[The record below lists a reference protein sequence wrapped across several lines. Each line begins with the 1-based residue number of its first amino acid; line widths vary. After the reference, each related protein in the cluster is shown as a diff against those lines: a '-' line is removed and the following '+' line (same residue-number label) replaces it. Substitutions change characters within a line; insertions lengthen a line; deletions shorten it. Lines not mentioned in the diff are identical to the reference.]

1 MTGLTVDADISPSE
15 DLFGKTVTDLQT
27 GVSVSGTNVSGTL
40 HYVTGYTDFSNIPE
54 EQQGNYLAIH
64 CAVPDV
70 DGVTISVNG
79 RTLESDGIIVL
90 IIKNKD
96 NPVTITASKSG
107 LDSVTKTYSISGL
120 TLEPNE

>member
-1 MTGLTVDADISPSE
+1 MTGLTVDADISSSV

-27 GVSVSGTNVSGTL
+27 GVSVSGTNISGTL
-40 HYVTGYTDFSNIPE
+40 HYVTGYTDFSSNPE

-64 CAVPDV
+64 CAVPGV

-90 IIKNKD
+90 IVKD
-96 NPVTITASKSG
+96 NARGVEVTASKPG
-107 LDSVTKTYSISGL
+107 LASVTKTYSLAGL